1 MYKLSPSILSA
12 DFSNIKEDIL
22 KIVEGGA
29 DYIHLDVMDGMFVPN
44 ITFGA
49 PVIKK
54 IRNITDKPF
63 DVHLMVEKPER
74 FIEDFKDAG
83 ADIITVHAEAS
94 IHIHRTIQM
103 IKNAGLKAGI
113 SLNPAT
119 SIEAIKYLLNDL
131 DMVLIMTVN
140 PGFGGQSFIEEMK
153 EKIIEL
159 RRIIDERNLD
169 VDIQVDGGIKLD
181 NIEEIKGW
189 GANIFVVGS
198 GIFNADDIAKETKK
212 YKEKLI

>member
-169 VDIQVDGGIKLD
+169 IDIQVDGGIKLD

-198 GIFNADDIAKETKK
+198 GIFNAEDIAKETKK

>member
-169 VDIQVDGGIKLD
+169 IDIQVDGGIKLD
-181 NIEEIKGW
+181 NIEEIKDW

-198 GIFNADDIAKETKK
+198 GIFNAEDIAKETKK

>member
-198 GIFNADDIAKETKK
+198 GIFNAEDIAKETKK

>member
-169 VDIQVDGGIKLD
+169 IDIQVDGGIKLD

>member
-103 IKNAGLKAGI
+103 IKNTGLKAGI

>member
-103 IKNAGLKAGI
+103 IKNTGLKAGI

-169 VDIQVDGGIKLD
+169 IDIQVDGGIKLD

-198 GIFNADDIAKETKK
+198 GIFNAEDIAKETKK